1 MSWFSKNYEKAA
13 LGGTIVVAL
22 GLAYLGWAKIG
33 GVDEEF
39 GTGLKG
45 AGNNNTA
52 VQGAERIPMALQ
64 SMKLDRTL
72 TPGMAG
78 KDGKRPVDL
87 FTGIA
92 LFVKSSDPEKPLDLI
107 DGDTVH
113 PPIPNTWWLEN
124 RIDPGYADS
133 PARDP
138 DADGFSNT
146 EEFTASTDP
155 NNPKSHPPLIAKLMY
170 LKDESIT
177 WVIRPGYGSNG
188 KFPFTYE
195 DSKGRRNRISAAD
208 AIGEGE
214 IFFAKEPE
222 ANRFK
227 FLGYEQRKQFNPKT
241 NIEMDVTITR
251 IEDQR
256 PNKKGDVYEFPAPL
270 ADDERKNAFVQYD
283 RTAVFSLEALG
294 LGGKEFQVEERTPF
308 ALPPD
313 AAEKNYLLKSVTP
326 ESVTV
331 EYADASGNRA
341 TVTIGKGTF
350 PTTNP

>member
-13 LGGTIVVAL
+13 LGGTVLVAL
-22 GLAYLGWAKIG
+22 GLVYLGWAKIG
-33 GVDEEF
+33 GVKDDF
-39 GTGLKG
+39 GTDLTGG
-45 AGNNNTA
+45 GNNNTA
-52 VQGAERIPMALQ
+52 VPGADRIPMARQ
-64 SMKLDRTL
+64 SMKLDRTW
-72 TPGMAG
+72 TQAM
-78 KDGKRPVDL
+78 DGDRPVDL

-92 LFVKSSDPEKPLDLI
+92 LFIASSAPEKPLDLLK
-107 DGDTVH
+107 GDPLH

-124 RIDPGYADS
+124 RLDPGFADS
-133 PARDP
+133 PSRDP

-146 EEFTASTDP
+146 EEFNAETDP
-155 NNPKSHPPLIAKLMY
+155 NNPKSHPPLIAKLMF

-177 WVIRPGYGSNG
+177 WVIRPGYGSGG

-195 DSKGRRNRISAAD
+195 DSKGRRNRITAANM
-208 AIGEGE
+208 IGDGE
-214 IFFAKEPE
+214 LFFAEAPE

-227 FLGYEQRKQFNPKT
+227 LLGSEQRKELNKKI
-241 NIEMDVTITR
+241 NVEMDVTIVK

-294 LGGKEFQVEERTPF
+294 LGGKEFKVEENTAF

-326 ESVTV
+326 ETVTV
-331 EYADASGNRA
+331 EYADPAGNRA
-341 TVTIGKGTF
+341 TVTIGKGSF
-350 PTTNP
+350 PNMNP

>member
-13 LGGTIVVAL
+13 LGGAVLVAL
-22 GLAYLGWAKIG
+22 GLAYLGWAKIS
-33 GVDEEF
+33 GVEQEF
-39 GTGLKG
+39 EPDLTGR
-45 AGNNNTA
+45 GNSKTA
-52 VQGAERIPMALQ
+52 VPGAELIPMALQ
-64 SMKLDRTL
+64 SMGLDRTW

-133 PARDP
+133 PSRDP

-146 EEFTASTDP
+146 EEFNAATDP

-170 LKDESIT
+170 LKDESIA

-188 KFPFTYE
+188 KFPFNYE

-214 IFFAKEPE
+214 IFFGKEPT

-227 FLGYEQRKQFNPKT
+227 FLGAEQRKQFNPKT
-241 NIEMDVTITR
+241 NIEMEVTIVR

-256 PNKKGDVYEFPAPL
+256 PNKKGTPYEFPAPL
-270 ADDERKNAFVQYD
+270 PDDERKKDFVQYD

-294 LGGKEFQVEERTPF
+294 LGGKEFKVEENTTF

-326 ESVTV
+326 ETVTV
-331 EYADASGNRA
+331 EYADAAGKRA
-341 TVTIGKGTF
+341 TVTIGKGAL
-350 PTTNP
+350 PTMNP